1 MTQAQKPDSSGEWTG
16 KPPGRGREYFLV
28 FLLYLAASLALTWP
42 LGWRMGSEL
51 PVGGDSWQNNWNLW
65 WTARAM
71 ADPHLSLLD
80 CPLIFHPGGLSLALH
95 SNSYFNTLLSLPFQR
110 WISVERIHYFLIWVY
125 FPLSAMGAYL
135 LAGRWIRSPLAALMA
150 GWIYAFSPYR
160 IGRYIVEQIDILS
173 TAWIPLFIL
182 FLLAFMDQPRWRM
195 ALAAGACLFLQLL
208 SSWYNGAYCLVFLA
222 FAFLYYW
229 MEGRLP
235 WRNRMLWPGLA
246 LIVALPGVLLAPLI
260 LPMLNDLHSPLF
272 AAQVE
277 QAEVS
282 KATSSDLIAFLLP
295 SVMYPSF
302 LDQTIGWHG
311 PFSRSFLQGLSGR
324 ILEGRGSNILEATC
338 YVGWTVVALFL
349 WAIVRLRRGRPWA
362 GCDGR
367 RVRFWIIG
375 ALAFAI
381 LALGPILQIAGWKT
395 GLPLPGVLI
404 HALPGLSI
412 LRAPVRFAI
421 LATLALGLCA
431 AFVLDQWM
439 HSGRRRWAL
448 VFSVLIALDLAM
460 VPVNRLYEGRP
471 IPEVYDR
478 IASDLQPGAVLEVPG
493 GYEFPSAWYNVRSM
507 YYQTRHGSPL
517 LVGYISRTP
526 HDPSGLLDKY
536 PVVRAL
542 SLESLTGKIPQRE
555 VLFDRALEDLRSLGV
570 RYIVFHPRDLLEA
583 SGGDEEAVTRVRN
596 LLSLTVGEPLW
607 ETPEALVFRI
617 DPDPALVSD

>member
-1 MTQAQKPDSSGEWTG
+1 MTKVNQIYSDGALKE
-16 KPPGRGREYFLV
+16 KPPGRRREYFLV

-42 LGWRMGSEL
+42 VGWRMGSEL

-65 WTARAM
+65 WTARAL

-95 SNSYFNTLLSLPFQR
+95 SNSYFNTMLSLPFQR
-110 WISVERIHYFLIWVY
+110 WIPIERIHYFLIWVY

-135 LAGRWIRSPLAALMA
+135 LARRWIRFPLAALMA

-160 IGRYIVEQIDILS
+160 IGRYIIEQIDILS
-173 TAWIPLFIL
+173 TAWIPLFVL
-182 FLLAFMDQPRWRM
+182 FLLAFLDQPRWRM
-195 ALAAGACLFLQLL
+195 ALAAGVCLFLQLL

-222 FAFLYYW
+222 FTFLYYW
-229 MEGRLP
+229 LEGSLP
-235 WRNRMLWPGLA
+235 WRNRILWPGLA
-246 LIVALPGVLLAPLI
+246 LIVILPGVLLGPLI
-260 LPMLNDLHSPLF
+260 LPMLGDLHSPLF

-295 SVMYPSF
+295 SVMYPSL
-302 LDQTIGWHG
+302 LDQAFGWHG
-311 PFSRSFLQGLSGR
+311 PFPRSLLRGLSGR

-338 YVGWTVVALFL
+338 YIGWTVAALFL
-349 WAIVRLRRGRPWA
+349 WAIVRLRRGLPWA
-362 GCDGR
+362 GCDGG
-367 RVRFWIIG
+367 RVCFWVVG
-375 ALAFAI
+375 VLVFAL

-421 LATLALGLCA
+421 LATLALGLCI

-439 HSGRRRWAL
+439 NSGRRRLAL
-448 VFSVLIALDLAM
+448 AFSVLIALDLAM

-471 IPEVYDR
+471 IPGVYDQ
-478 IASDLQPGAVLEVPG
+478 IASDPKPGAILEVPG

-507 YYQTRHGSPL
+507 YYQTRHGRPL

-526 HDPSGLLDKY
+526 HDPWGLLDQY

-542 SLESLTGKIPQRE
+542 SLESLTGKIPHRE
-555 VLFDRALEDLRSLGV
+555 ALLDSALEDLRLLGV

-583 SGGDEEAVTRVRN
+583 CGGEEEAVSQARE
-596 LLSLTVGEPLW
+596 LLRLAVGTPQW

-617 DPDPALVSD
+617 DPDPARVTN